1 MATLFLAIN
10 YYMTT
15 KYNTKFVYN
24 AFFGI
29 LVARPALIILYSI
42 AAILIEMVRR
52 QSKTA
57 KPWKKKSSK
66 VSDSGPSD
74 ISESQ
79 EASDGDES
87 ESADNEEDES
97 QVQDDFYDDSLIED
111 MKPTYN
117 PTAIGHLPT
126 SQQLH

>member
-1 MATLFLAIN
+1 
-10 YYMTT
+10 MTS

-29 LVARPALIILYSI
+29 LVARPALIVLYSI

-52 QSKTA
+52 QSKAA

-66 VSDSGPSD
+66 VADSGPSD

-87 ESADNEEDES
+87 
-97 QVQDDFYDDSLIED
+97 
-111 MKPTYN
+111 
-117 PTAIGHLPT
+117 
-126 SQQLH
+126 